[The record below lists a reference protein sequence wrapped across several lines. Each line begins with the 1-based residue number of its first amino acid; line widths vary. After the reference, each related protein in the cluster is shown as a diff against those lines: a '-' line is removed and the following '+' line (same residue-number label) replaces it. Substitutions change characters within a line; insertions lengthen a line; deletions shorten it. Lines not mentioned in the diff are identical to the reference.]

1 MGGEMSSVL
10 AGRGGVNNFMKI
22 LSFLVLKLFM
32 GFISVTTMF
41 PRLTLVCGK
50 RLLHFA
56 DLLRRSDVFKLPR
69 SRYLLSTESGRI
81 RG

>member
-1 MGGEMSSVL
+1 MDGGNVERFG
-10 AGRGGVNNFMKI
+10 GRRAVNNFMKL

-32 GFISVTTMF
+32 EFISVTTMF
-41 PRLTLVCGK
+41 PRLTPVCGK

-56 DLLRRSDVFKLPR
+56 DFLRCSDVFKLPL
-69 SRYLLSTESGRI
+69 SRHLFFTKAGRI